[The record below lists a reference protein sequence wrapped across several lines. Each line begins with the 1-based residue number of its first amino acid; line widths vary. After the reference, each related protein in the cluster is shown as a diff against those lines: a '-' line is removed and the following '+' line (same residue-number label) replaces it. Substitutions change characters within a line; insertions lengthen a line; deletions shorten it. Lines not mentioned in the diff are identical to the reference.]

1 MAQQDGS
8 KTQSWWQTFPGMLTA
23 VAALI
28 TALTGLLVALHQAGL
43 LDRRDTEEDAP
54 SGESRPDPRSDPTSG
69 QTAATQPGMGTL
81 RTSAGNLVFDRI
93 TGMSLGNGKLAVS
106 QLGAR
111 VDVPLERI
119 KTINFEDQNAIR
131 IEYRNGKSETAVFDC
146 YWNLPVRFHEGG
158 KEIYYGD
165 CNDFRVVDQIE
176 FHEERK

>member
-28 TALTGLLVALHQAGL
+28 TALTGLLVALHQAGF
-43 LDRRDTEEDAP
+43 LDGRDTEEDTP
-54 SGESRPDPRSDPTSG
+54 SGEPSTGSSSDPTSG
-69 QTAATQPGMGTL
+69 QTAGTQPGMGTL
-81 RTSAGNLVFDRI
+81 RTSAGNLAFDRI

-111 VDVPLERI
+111 ADVPLEEI
-119 KTINFEDQNAIR
+119 KTIIFEDQNAIR
-131 IEYRNGKSETAVFDC
+131 IEYRNGESETATFDC
-146 YWNLPVRFHEGG
+146 YWNLPVRFHEGD

-165 CNDFRVVDQIE
+165 CNDFRVVDRVE
-176 FHEERK
+176 FHDSQ